1 MRCGFF
7 LALAVLFQTANCFPK
22 YSSLDSNGYSSDY
35 KSDPKCKYV
44 DDIEYDEKCEPYT
57 GEFELL
63 KFSLSPINVKIL
75 FLCFYSLTFCF
86 SDKVCYTH
94 HEEKCNEI
102 VDKTCRPFVYK
113 SQTRKCFNV
122 TETVCTLKE
131 EVTYEVIDAI
141 FTVQKCNRASGK

>member
-1 MRCGFF
+1 MMRCGFF

-63 KFSLSPINVKIL
+63 KFSLNPINVSIL
-75 FLCFYSLTFCF
+75 FLRFYFNILFFRQSLLH
-86 SDKVCYTH
+86 SPRGKVQRNC
-94 HEEKCNEI
+94 
-102 VDKTCRPFVYK
+102 
-113 SQTRKCFNV
+113 
-122 TETVCTLKE
+122 
-131 EVTYEVIDAI
+131 
-141 FTVQKCNRASGK
+141 